1 MNLPRWN
8 RAKDRLDRL
17 LSSPL
22 FSARQ
27 MYQMAVPLVL
37 DGLSV
42 MFINM
47 LITALISSSGET
59 SVAAVNL
66 VSPITTLAICVLN
79 GVCAG
84 GTVTVAQ
91 CFGSGSTEKTQQA
104 AGHILWLT
112 LLCGSAVAL
121 VMLLLA
127 RPMLTLLYAGAEKQ
141 VLEKAVTFMAL
152 SSFSLI
158 LYSIYYAVF
167 SILRGLGESKRCLS
181 LSVIIN
187 VAYLL
192 FSVLFIN
199 LLHMDIYGSALAL
212 TLARLVGAL
221 TALALVFLP
230 AGLPFRMKL
239 RSVFSFDRAIL
250 SSILEVSIPYGIE
263 QIFLY
268 GGNIVI
274 TAIAVPLGTSA
285 IAANSIANSL
295 FGLITST
302 ASAAGNLAVTV
313 TGRCI
318 GAGEK
323 KYAYRYGVLMIFFAL
338 FLLIASALVFYP
350 LFPVMLRQLYAAS
363 PALQASVLR
372 LVWHVLPATLLFWP
386 VSNVVPSVLRT
397 GHDNVFPSA
406 LSLVSMWAV
415 RVAAGYALAYP
426 LQLGLE
432 GLWIAMWL
440 EWAVRT
446 GILWVRFRR
455 KKWLEKGAGTAGA

>member
-1 MNLPRWN
+1 MKLPHWN
-8 RAKDRLDRL
+8 RARDGLDRL

-27 MYQMAVPLVL
+27 IYRMAIPLVL

-42 MFINM
+42 VFINM

-66 VSPITTLAICVLN
+66 VSPVTTLAICVLN
-79 GVCAG
+79 GVCTG

-91 CFGSGSTEKTQQA
+91 CFGSGSTQKTQHA
-104 AGHILWLT
+104 AGQILWLT
-112 LLCGSAVAL
+112 LLCGSAVGL
-121 VMLLLA
+121 VMLLLP
-127 RPMLTLLYAGAEKQ
+127 RPILTLLYAGAEAQ
-141 VLEKAVTFMAL
+141 VLEKAIRYMAL

-158 LYSIYYAVF
+158 LYSIYYAAF
-167 SILRGLGESKRCLS
+167 SILRGLGESKRCLF

-199 LLHMDIYGSALAL
+199 FLQMDIYGSALAL

-221 TALALVFLP
+221 AALAFVFLP
-230 AGLPFRMKL
+230 AGLPLHMKL
-239 RSVFSFDRAIL
+239 RSVFCFDPSVF
-250 SSILEVSIPYGIE
+250 SSILEVSIPYSIE

-295 FGLITST
+295 FGLITFT
-302 ASAAGNLAVTV
+302 AAAAGNLAVTV

-323 KYAYRYGVLMIFFAL
+323 EHAYRYGILMMGFAL
-338 FLLIASALVFYP
+338 FLLCVSSLVFYP
-350 LFPVMLRQLYAAS
+350 LFPVMLRRLYAVS
-363 PALQASVLR
+363 PSLQASVLR
-372 LVWHVLPATLLFWP
+372 LLWHVLPATLLFWP
-386 VSNVVPSVLRT
+386 VSNVVPSILRT
-397 GHDNVFPSA
+397 GHDNIFPSA
-406 LSLVSMWAV
+406 LSLVSMWAI
-415 RVAAGYALAYP
+415 RVAAGYVLAFP
-426 LQLGLE
+426 LRLGLE

-440 EWAVRT
+440 EWAVRSVT
-446 GILWVRFRR
+446 LWVRFRR
-455 KKWLEKGAGTAGA
+455 RKWLEKGASA